1 MARPIRLK
9 KDGTPDMRGRS
20 AGSRATQFKSRAK
33 LAEMKP
39 SEMSPQH
46 VKQVVRTARTPSAKT
61 FRSKVK
67 KVSIERAKAKL
78 PTPRKQD
85 FPHRRVQK
93 MIDDVYQKD
102 GKSIRKSL
110 MGMAQTLNAPQETLL
125 QIKNLSDTQLELVY
139 NEDKYLFESY
149 WEYPIYLGEDRSV
162 TIDEIIAKA
171 T

>member
-1 MARPIRLK
+1 
-9 KDGTPDMRGRS
+9 
-20 AGSRATQFKSRAK
+20 
-33 LAEMKP
+33 
-39 SEMSPQH
+39 
-46 VKQVVRTARTPSAKT
+46 
-61 FRSKVK
+61 
-67 KVSIERAKAKL
+67 
-78 PTPRKQD
+78 
-85 FPHRRVQK
+85 

-162 TIDEIIAKA
+162 TIDEIIARA
-171 T
+171 S